1 MKTLSFL
8 FVVMLLFMPESLTL
22 RGSYDKSLEDRFREF
37 VSAFNKSYVDDVY
50 EYGIRKEIFLQS
62 LIRHDK
68 LNREEKE
75 LGGSARYGVNQFSD
89 LTPEEFKDFLK
100 RGYAKEPE
108 MTSLV
113 SLPSD
118 VKCDIPGYK
127 KLPSFWDW
135 NKKGKV
141 TKIKNQGK
149 CGGCW
154 AFTATELVETQWAI
168 AGHELEELSVQ
179 EFISCSRKDGC
190 KGGNTCQALSWLRD
204 IDVALLPASEY
215 PYVDE
220 STPCKTSVLKKQGV
234 HITRPCC
241 LNSTTDE
248 LKQMKPIVA
257 LIGPMAVNVDA
268 TMWHDY
274 IDGIIQHHC
283 TDTEINHAVQI
294 TGYDATGE
302 VPYWIVRNSWGTNF
316 GVNGYLYIAMNKNL
330 CGLNNSP
337 TFVIV

>member
-135 NKKGKV
+135 QERLNCFGQAAYFNYHVKGSKSHVLVLSLMGYNLPKFYLYFRNKKRNITKTMSPIYFSKHHMLTQVICFRNKKGKV

-149 CGGCW
+149 
-154 AFTATELVETQWAI
+154 
-168 AGHELEELSVQ
+168 
-179 EFISCSRKDGC
+179 
-190 KGGNTCQALSWLRD
+190 
-204 IDVALLPASEY
+204 
-215 PYVDE
+215 
-220 STPCKTSVLKKQGV
+220 
-234 HITRPCC
+234 
-241 LNSTTDE
+241 
-248 LKQMKPIVA
+248 
-257 LIGPMAVNVDA
+257 
-268 TMWHDY
+268 
-274 IDGIIQHHC
+274 
-283 TDTEINHAVQI
+283 
-294 TGYDATGE
+294 
-302 VPYWIVRNSWGTNF
+302 
-316 GVNGYLYIAMNKNL
+316 
-330 CGLNNSP
+330 
-337 TFVIV
+337 